1 MDGVELTLSSV
12 SAGSR
17 KGPVP
22 KGKPRGRQRPAPG
35 PAAASII
42 PITEPRLQ
50 AQPRHELSLLT
61 PPSQPPLPVAVTP
74 HVLSSDAIPPSP
86 PITQI
91 PVDRR
96 GSASQAEATDG
107 MPLQRVGVS
116 SISANI
122 TTVSVD
128 TRRLSTQQANVDGS
142 QATLSTTPANNKASI
157 SQIHRPNSSFV
168 GDLHLVSSRVASVNA
183 PAFKPKMVSRPR
195 GAHAAATAPVVT
207 PASQPPLV
215 EGATAGEN
223 PSNPVAGQTRRS
235 QPVLTPPVPVP
246 PPQLNQ
252 PSTSSLPITATRAP
266 IIPTG
271 TCSISPPIPTLGFQ
285 SGVSV
290 MRSHDFLDDDEE
302 EDLFI
307 PSPVITGPPL
317 IRHTAAPPLV
327 GSTHAPPSILSHM
340 ARHNL
345 GESRTADVHQV
356 PAVNAPP
363 RVLSSHLHLPL
374 ESEVLDHYPSDQVT
388 PMQTGLDQEPSLAP
402 EENNYEIT
410 EDNLEQA
417 LLSRLIKDAFS
428 IGKVSRTHLL
438 IMEEQEEERRR
449 KREGSRP
456 YSPSVTPGGGSAAR
470 RDYSP
475 ALSETSVRSNVEQ
488 SAAPRLMMVNGEL
501 IVDQT
506 SLMLQHEQVNEEE
519 YEQVEEG
526 PRRYI
531 TSSSFSK
538 RKRMKRVKWD
548 ADKTELF
555 YKGIM
560 YWGTNFSMIT
570 LLFDDMDR
578 KQIKAKYN
586 SEERLH
592 PMKLTE
598 ALRRRL
604 SAPPD
609 VISEVKER
617 QQEKLLKRRRGNDSD
632 DESATLKQFKMDET
646 HSQTAGPSIGNTAE
660 PVMLTEGAITG
671 DVEQDQMSANI
682 DGVMAP
688 ALQDEPEN
696 SPNSSSVNAGLIPVL
711 AQEETE
717 GRPEQIL
724 AELAPIPRRLGGPA
738 PQIAPRANM
747 RRKKVPKATS
757 SQSHGLRG
765 DVIAPGTTTAQPVE
779 PTFTPHISI
788 NPAAEVSNTPSGPP
802 IVGRADHAA
811 IRGQL
816 IMTPAMRLAHAP
828 PRVLAKAT
836 VTMDAEESEEG
847 LVHGEASIREDW
859 EVTEQND

>member
-22 KGKPRGRQRPAPG
+22 KGKPRGRQRPAPA
-35 PAAASII
+35 PAAAPTI
-42 PITEPRLQ
+42 PITDPRSQ
-50 AQPRHELSLLT
+50 AQPRHEIPLLT
-61 PPSQPPLPVAVTP
+61 PPSQPALPVAVAP

-91 PVDRR
+91 PANRS
-96 GSASQAEATDG
+96 GSASQTESTDEV
-107 MPLQRVGVS
+107 PLQGVGVS
-116 SISANI
+116 STGANI
-122 TTVSVD
+122 TAVAVD
-128 TRRLSTQQANVDGS
+128 ARRLSTQQANVDGS
-142 QATLSTTPANNKASI
+142 QGTLSTTPANNAAST
-157 SQIHRPNSSFV
+157 SQIHRPNLSIV

-183 PAFKPKMVSRPR
+183 PSFKPKMVSRPR
-195 GAHAAATAPVVT
+195 GGHAAATAPVVT

-215 EGATAGEN
+215 VGATAGED
-223 PSNPVAGQTRRS
+223 PSNPDAGQTRLS
-235 QPVLTPPVPVP
+235 QPILTPPVTVP
-246 PPQLNQ
+246 PPQLTQ
-252 PSTSSLPITATRAP
+252 PSMSSLPITATSASL
-266 IIPTG
+266 IPTG
-271 TCSISPPIPTLGFQ
+271 TSSIIPTIPSLGFQ

-307 PSPVITGPPL
+307 PSPIITGPPR
-317 IRHTAAPPLV
+317 IRHTVAPPLV
-327 GSTHAPPSILSHM
+327 GSAHTPPSILSHM
-340 ARHNL
+340 SEQNL
-345 GESRTADVHQV
+345 GQSRTADVHQV

-363 RVLSSHLHLPL
+363 RVLSSHLNLPL

-388 PMQTGLDQEPSLAP
+388 PVQIGLDQEPSLAR
-402 EENNYEIT
+402 EEDNYEIT

-456 YSPSVTPGGGSAAR
+456 YSRSVTAGGGPAAR

-609 VISEVKER
+609 VIAEVKER

-632 DESATLKQFKMDET
+632 DESATLKQLKMDET
-646 HSQTAGPSIGNTAE
+646 HTQIAGPSIGDTAE
-660 PVMLTEGAITG
+660 PVMLTEGAIAE
-671 DVEQDQMSANI
+671 DVEQDQISANI

-688 ALQDEPEN
+688 ALEDKPEN
-696 SPNSSSVNAGLIPVL
+696 SPNSSSVNASLIPVL

-724 AELAPIPRRLGGPA
+724 AELAPIPRRSGGPA

-747 RRKKVPKATS
+747 RRKKVPRATS

-765 DVIAPGTTTAQPVE
+765 DEIAPGTTTAHPVE
-779 PTFTPHISI
+779 PTFAPHISI
-788 NPAAEVSNTPSGPP
+788 NPAAQAANSPSGPP
-802 IVGRADHAA
+802 IVGRGDR

-836 VTMDAEESEEG
+836 LTMDAEEGEEG
-847 LVHGEASIREDW
+847 LVQGEASTIDDW
-859 EVTEQND
+859 EVTEHND